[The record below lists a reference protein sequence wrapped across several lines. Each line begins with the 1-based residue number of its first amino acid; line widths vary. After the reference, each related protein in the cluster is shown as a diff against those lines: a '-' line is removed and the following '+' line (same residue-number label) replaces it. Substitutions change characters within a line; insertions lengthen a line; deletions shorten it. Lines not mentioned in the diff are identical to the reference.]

1 MTDRLRRRFGYK
13 TLFSWRPN
21 ILLFRLLALLLTGI
35 IASAQQP
42 PGGVPQGDNNLL
54 SDGQMHVVLCGTGS
68 PLPDATRACA
78 CVAVIAG
85 GEFVLIDTGPGSW
98 RKVALNNLPTQAV
111 SAILFTHFHS
121 DHIGDLGEALMQS
134 WGAGRGKPL
143 DVYGPPGVER
153 VVAGFKQAYALDT
166 DYRVAHHGEPTMPRA
181 AACAIAR
188 PVILK
193 TQTQAATVFER
204 NGLKVTAFKVEHD
217 PATPA
222 YGYRLE
228 YRGRVVVISGDT
240 GKSANVA
247 KYATGA
253 DLLIHDVLAKDLLM
267 FAATNLEKAGNTR
280 RAKLARDITTY
291 HASPREVAEIAAAAK
306 VDTLVL
312 THMVPPPNNSTIEQS
327 FLHGVGEIF
336 SGKVVIAKDGLRFDL
351 TPRN

>member
-1 MTDRLRRRFGYK
+1 VKRNSVRFGDK
-13 TLFSWRPN
+13 AFESWRPN
-21 ILLFRLLALLLTGI
+21 ILSFLLLTVLLTGI
-35 IASAQQP
+35 VASAQQA
-42 PGGVPQGDNNLL
+42 PGGVPQGDNSLL
-54 SDGQMHVVLCGTGS
+54 SDGQLHVVLCGTGS
-68 PLPDATRACA
+68 PLPDATRASA
-78 CVAVIAG
+78 CVAVLAG

-98 RKVALNNLPTQAV
+98 RKVALSKLPTQAL
-111 SAILFTHFHS
+111 SAILLTHFHS

-153 VVAGFKQAYALDT
+153 VVAGFQQAYALDT
-166 DYRVAHHGEPTMPRA
+166 EYRVAHHGEPTMPRA
-181 AACAIAR
+181 AAGAVAR

-193 TQTQAATVFER
+193 TETEAATVFER

-253 DLLIHDVLAKDLLM
+253 DLLIHDVLAKDLLL
-267 FAATNLEKAGNTR
+267 FACLWLSSRISRTR
-280 RAKLARDITTY
+280 RCDQRRHRKKRVSEVSPVITLPVERLTCSIDLWVLRDASMTSSISSGESPSWMIPAFEIISDKKLRNT
-291 HASPREVAEIAAAAK
+291 S
-306 VDTLVL
+306 
-312 THMVPPPNNSTIEQS
+312 
-327 FLHGVGEIF
+327 
-336 SGKVVIAKDGLRFDL
+336 GLR
-351 TPRN
+351 